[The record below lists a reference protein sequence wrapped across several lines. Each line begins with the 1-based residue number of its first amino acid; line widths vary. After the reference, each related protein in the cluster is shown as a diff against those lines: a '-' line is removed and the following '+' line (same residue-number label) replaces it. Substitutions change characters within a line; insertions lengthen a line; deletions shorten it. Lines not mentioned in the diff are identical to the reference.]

1 MPLLEIKNVHI
12 HYDKV
17 EALKG
22 ISLKVEKGTVVSL
35 IGSNGAGKSTLLRT
49 IFGLK
54 KPTRGEIHFEDR
66 RIDGLA
72 PPQIAKIGIA
82 YSMEGRRLFPDLTVR
97 ENLEMGAY
105 TRTDKKEIAQ
115 SMDEIFDLFPILKER
130 HQQEA
135 GTLSGGEQ
143 QMLAIGRALMSK
155 PDLLLLDEPSLGLAP
170 LMVKELSSIIRNIHQ
185 RGVSV
190 LLVEQNS
197 KLGLGV
203 ADRGYVLEVGQIV
216 LAGEA
221 EELRNNEH
229 VQKIYLGV

>member
-1 MPLLEIKNVHI
+1 MPLLEIKDVHI
-12 HYDKV
+12 HYEKV

-22 ISLKVEKGTVVSL
+22 ISLQVERGTVVSL
-35 IGSNGAGKSTLLRT
+35 IGSNGAGKSTILRT
-49 IFGLK
+49 VFGLK
-54 KPTRGEIHFEDR
+54 TPTKGEIRFEGQ

-72 PPQIAKIGIA
+72 PTRIAQAGIGF
-82 YSMEGRRLFPDLTVR
+82 SMEGRRLFADLTVR

-105 TRTDKKEIAQ
+105 TRKDKEIGK
-115 SMDEIFDLFPILKER
+115 SMEEIFDLFPILRER
-130 HQQEA
+130 RNQRG

-143 QMLAIGRALMSK
+143 QMLAIGRALMSR
-155 PDLLLLDEPSLGLAP
+155 PRLLLLDEPSLGLAP
-170 LMVKELSSIIRNIHQ
+170 KIVKELSTIIRDIHQ

-203 ADRGYVLEVGQIV
+203 ADRGYVLEVGKIV
-216 LAGEA
+216 LEGEA
-221 EELRNNEH
+221 GDLRKNEH

>member
-1 MPLLEIKNVHI
+1 MPLLEIKNITI
-12 HYDKV
+12 HYEKV
-17 EALKG
+17 KALKG
-22 ISLKVEKGTVVSL
+22 ISLQVEKGTVVSL
-35 IGSNGAGKSTLLRT
+35 IGSNGAGKTTVLRT

-54 KPTRGEIHFEDR
+54 KPTEGEIRFNGQ

-72 PPQIAKIGIA
+72 PPRIAKTGIA

-105 TRTDKKEIAQ
+105 TRRDKREIAKT
-115 SMDEIFDLFPILKER
+115 MEEIFVDFPILRER
-130 HQQEA
+130 RNQHA

-155 PDLLLLDEPSLGLAP
+155 PALLLLDEPSLGLAP
-170 LMVKELSSIIRNIHQ
+170 KIVKELSSIIRDIHH

-203 ADRGYVLEVGQIV
+203 ADRGYVLEVGKIV
-216 LAGEA
+216 LEGEA
-221 EELRNNEH
+221 KDLRDNEH
-229 VQKIYLGV
+229 VKKIYLGV